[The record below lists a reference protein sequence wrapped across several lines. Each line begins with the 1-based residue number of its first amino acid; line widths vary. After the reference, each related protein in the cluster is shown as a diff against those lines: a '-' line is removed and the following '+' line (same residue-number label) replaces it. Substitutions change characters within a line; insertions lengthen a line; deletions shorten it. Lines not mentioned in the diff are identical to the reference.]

1 MKLGPFALGV
11 LVVVVALFVCAW
23 WCVGEPAAHSA
34 ETGVLPAKAA
44 DQAKPAGGPV
54 ERQDAA
60 TVEEAADGGAKA
72 ELAPDTASAR
82 VPAWLARFL
91 VVGEDD
97 RPVADAVVTVWS
109 PKRVER
115 DAAMQKAMGN
125 KGNSYSGH
133 GRTPL
138 LELHTDVQGHA
149 QAAFELE
156 CVTVSASKGDLTTG
170 EFQLGPTRAAK
181 QEMKLVLETPLVV
194 RGIVLHSDGRPAG
207 GARVVAHVNGGSIL
221 QRGQAQMPKPIATG
235 SDGRFELPV
244 RAHVGYQVRG
254 ELGGAKTFS
263 EHVRIHPPQQV
274 DELVLLFPGGITLE
288 GIVVDASGKTV
299 AKAEV
304 TAWREYDPEQ
314 RDPFDSERGGAK
326 AGDDGRF
333 SIPVRKHARYQ
344 LVASEGVYASSTATW
359 IETSPAQPH
368 AEVRLVLLQF
378 AAIQGRVVHGNG
390 APFPGVRVS
399 AVPGIVETSHVI
411 GMPTLRDLFGA
422 VKDVT
427 TGDDGGFALLVHPA
441 VTWTVRALPV
451 PEHRALV
458 FEQRG
463 IAAGRDDVELR
474 IGDRELAGCTVHGT
488 VTRSGGQPVGP
499 FDVQVFAWEDDKS
512 VHSVDARAR
521 SDGDAFTLPA
531 LPLGRRFA
539 LLVKPTGGEGP
550 GARNELL
557 APAQTGPFLT
567 DRAELEVDVR
577 VEEWGWLP
585 VKVLNDQ
592 GLPARSV
599 RLSALREPQVGP
611 PIAGGQVDADGGNTL
626 WCAPGLH
633 RLQVWTLR
641 DKLTDQEVVVTSGT
655 NPDIVVR
662 LPAGR

>member
-1 MKLGPFALGV
+1 VPAGLGRSDA
-11 LVVVVALFVCAW
+11 
-23 WCVGEPAAHSA
+23 PAAA
-34 ETGVLPAKAA
+34 VAAALPSEREAPAA
-44 DQAKPAGGPV
+44 A
-54 ERQDAA
+54 
-60 TVEEAADGGAKA
+60 AADGGAKA
-72 ELAPDTASAR
+72 EPAADTASAR

-109 PKRVER
+109 PKRVKHEVKH
-115 DAAMQKAMGN
+115 DAAMQKAMGIE
-125 KGNSYSGH
+125 GNAYSGH
-133 GRTPL
+133 GPTPL

-149 QAAFELE
+149 QATFELE

-170 EFQLGPTRAAK
+170 EYMLGHTRAAK

-194 RGIVLHSDGRPAG
+194 RGIVLHSDGRPAA
-207 GARVVAHVNGGSIL
+207 GARVVAYVNGGSIL
-221 QRGQAQMPKPIATG
+221 QRGRAQMPKPIATG

-244 RAHVGYQVRG
+244 RAHVGYGVRG

-263 EHVRIHPPQQV
+263 ERVRIHPPQQV
-274 DELVLLFPGGITLE
+274 DELVLCFPGGITLE
-288 GIVVDASGKTV
+288 GIVVDASGKPV

-304 TAWREYDPEQ
+304 TAWREYHPEQ
-314 RDPFDSERGGAK
+314 RNPLDSERGDAK
-326 AGDDGRF
+326 SGDDGRF
-333 SIPVRKHARYQ
+333 SIPVRRHARYQ
-344 LVASEGVYASSTATW
+344 LVASEGVYANSTATW

-368 AEVRLVLLQF
+368 ADVRLVLLQF
-378 AAIQGRVVHGNG
+378 AAIQGRVVHGDG

-399 AVPGIVETSHVI
+399 ALPGIVETSHGI
-411 GMPTLRDLFGA
+411 GMPTLRDRFGA

-427 TGDDGGFALLVHPA
+427 TGDDGGFALLVHPT

-499 FDVQVFAWEDDKS
+499 FDVQVYAWEDDKS
-512 VHSVDARAR
+512 EHFDAVDARAR
-521 SDGDAFTLPA
+521 IDGDAFTLSA

-539 LLVKPTGGEGP
+539 LVVRPRSGDGP
-550 GARNELL
+550 GDRNELL

-577 VEEWGWLP
+577 VEEWAWLS

-599 RLSALREPQVGP
+599 RLSARREPQVGP

-641 DKLTDQEVVVTSGT
+641 DKLTDQEVVVTSGI